1 MRGFQSVVSSSYLS
15 SLPSQ
20 QINRTEQHIM
30 AIIFLLV
37 DGRILRNETESD
49 WDNTL
54 YIYKTLYS
62 RHGRSAFE
70 VGLPRGMTLQNVR
83 AYLTSGVF
91 MGSGNPDTNDYTIE
105 MLENWD
111 IFREESLQGRYT
123 AAQIEIIRA
132 EAEELD
138 RRLAKEGW
146 KAEKLDRRPA
156 EEVFEPAKLASK

>member
-1 MRGFQSVVSSSYLS
+1 
-15 SLPSQ
+15 
-20 QINRTEQHIM
+20 M

-105 MLENWD
+105 ILENWD